1 MTNPVGMEILYLSGI
16 IISGF
21 LALVLFTKAEKT
33 VADYV
38 LAGWIAACGMT
49 IIPMYLYEKQLI
61 TQFPT
66 LFVFFLPLPALQ
78 GVLLYLYTKY
88 QTTPILFRKRDLLHF
103 APMGIIYL
111 MFIPFFLLPHEEKV
125 AVIRSEGA
133 GYNVQNLVRI
143 IFIYLSGI
151 VYIPLSLARLL
162 KFRKSLADKFSNTD
176 KINFQWLL
184 YLTIGL
190 GAIWLIVL
198 FYQEDWLIYS
208 STTIFILWIGYFGIK
223 QVKVFSQK
231 TIEQADIAMP
241 YIKEYA
247 GENKKEQDKYAKS
260 SLDETLAQ
268 KLHTRLSELLENEKV
283 YKNPELTLSTLAQLL
298 QTSPNHLSQ
307 VINSIDNKSF
317 YDLIN
322 EYRVQEFLR
331 LVANPENRKYT
342 LITLAYDCGFNS
354 KASFNRNFKKHM
366 GTTPSEYL
374 KADLN

>member
-1 MTNPVGMEILYLSGI
+1 MEILYLSGI

-38 LAGWIAACGMT
+38 LGGWIAACGMT
-49 IIPMYLYEKQLI
+49 ILPMYLYETQLI
-61 TQFPT
+61 TRFPT

-88 QTTPILFRKRDLLHF
+88 QTTPILFRKRDLFHF

-111 MFIPFFLLPHEEKV
+111 LFIPFFLLPHEEKV

-133 GYNVQNLVRI
+133 GYTVENLIRI

-208 STTIFILWIGYFGIK
+208 GTTIFILWIGYFGIK
-223 QVKVFSQK
+223 QVKVFSQNM
-231 TIEQADIAMP
+231 IEQAEIAAP
-241 YIKEYA
+241 DLKEYA
-247 GENKKEQDKYAKS
+247 KQDKYAKS
-260 SLDETLAQ
+260 SLDETIALN
-268 KLHTRLSELLENEKV
+268 LHTQLSELLQTEKV
-283 YKNPELTLSTLAQLL
+283 YKNPELTLNGLAQLL

-322 EYRVQEFLR
+322 EYRVQEFLL
-331 LVANPENRKYT
+331 LVALPENRKYT

-354 KASFNRNFKKHM
+354 KTSFNRNFKKYM
-366 GTTPSEYL
+366 GTTPSDYL
-374 KADLN
+374 KADLG